1 MTPDR
6 TPRVPPGRPRYG
18 AVVGEDGFSV
28 AELGLV
34 TPGLTAL
41 PRAAN
46 AWEAT
51 AEVADVA
58 QVVVAADRLGFGL
71 VTCSEHVAVPHD
83 AAERRGAR
91 YWDPLATFGYLA
103 ARTTQVRLLTYVLV
117 LGYHHPLAIA
127 KQYGTL
133 DRVSGGRVVLGVGVG
148 SLEEEFDLLG
158 VPFADR
164 GERADDALRALRAAL
179 GVGEP
184 TYEGSHHRFA
194 GMVVDPCAL
203 QERVPLWVGGR
214 TRRSLRRAVE
224 LADGWAPF
232 GLEADEVAGALA
244 ASRETPAWSARTEPL
259 EVVLQP
265 PGPLDPM
272 ADPGGTRAA
281 LDDLHVAGA
290 TRVLVRTVH
299 RSPAQAVEQLE
310 ALAALA
316 VR

>member
-1 MTPDR
+1 M
-6 TPRVPPGRPRYG
+6 
-18 AVVGEDGFSV
+18 GEDGFSV

-46 AWEAT
+46 AWEPT
-51 AEVADVA
+51 AEIADVE

-71 VTCSEHVAVPHD
+71 VTCSEHVAVPHE

-158 VPFADR
+158 APFVDR
-164 GERADDALRALRAAL
+164 GERADDALRALRASL
-179 GVGEP
+179 GERQP
-184 TYEGSHHRFA
+184 AYEGTHHRFA
-194 GMVVDPCAL
+194 GMVVDPAAV
-203 QERVPLWVGGR
+203 QPRMPLWVGGR

-232 GLEADEVAGALA
+232 GLDTSEVAAALA
-244 ASRETPAWSARTEPL
+244 ASRASPAWTARAGRSEAF

-265 PGPLDPM
+265 PTPLDPTG
-272 ADPGGTRAA
+272 DPAGTEAA
-281 LDDLHVAGA
+281 LGDLRAAGA
-290 TRVLVRTVH
+290 TRGLVRTVH
-299 RSPAQAVEQLE
+299 RSPAQAVEQVE
-310 ALAALA
+310 ALAAL
-316 VR
+316 VGG